1 MAFIQSKDKVQ
12 TILSTD
18 QVPQEWFLEINDL
31 NKPEIKNYMDEE
43 FRKKSMH
50 SMLTNMVKDIK
61 LKESKR
67 QTGSG

>member
-1 MAFIQSKDKVQ
+1 MSFIKKGKVPV
-12 TILSTD
+12 IVSTD
-18 QVPQEWFLEINDL
+18 QVPQEWFLEIKDL
-31 NKPEIKNYMDEE
+31 NKPEIKDYMDEE

-61 LKESKR
+61 LKDSKS